1 MQRILNLNLNEFVC
15 SKYYLY
21 FFFLLSL
28 VSSYSFINSTI
39 PMYLVASIAVLINL
53 KNLKFTKKNFS
64 GFIVLVFFLL
74 ISFSF
79 TENLTH
85 SMRVIRLYFGFVIL
99 YIFFSLYD
107 FKKTKLKVVLIF
119 LMSWLFAEIFLINT
133 ILDQALI
140 VTDFRDTKFF
150 GFYYRPTSFNTNST
164 ATAGILVI
172 LYYFVENNLKE
183 KLDIKFLFFF
193 GWCIFLIL
201 STTGYIMFFTYL
213 VLRFI
218 FHTKNNLR
226 NFFFIAILFVLI
238 YYLSMLFPANIYGFD
253 NVYYNFEKI
262 SGKYLGYVYEVKK
275 LQIEEY
281 LFFLQQEH
289 NFIDLLFGYTKNYYL
304 GYCENVFIL
313 TVDNCFTRPQGIG
326 GDFGIINALYQI
338 GIIGTI
344 VLASLFFLFKNNKLN
359 YAGLY
364 ILFIVSS
371 LHYSPL
377 FMPMGQIFLAYS
389 LQKNLN

>member
-1 MQRILNLNLNEFVC
+1 
-15 SKYYLY
+15 
-21 FFFLLSL
+21 
-28 VSSYSFINSTI
+28 
-39 PMYLVASIAVLINL
+39 MYLVASIAVLINL

-64 GFIVLVFFLL
+64 GFIVLVFFILT
-74 ISFSF
+74 SFSF
-79 TENLTH
+79 TENLVQ

-107 FKKTKLKVVLIF
+107 FKKIKLKVILII
-119 LMSWLFAEIFLINT
+119 LISWVFAEIFLINT

-172 LYYFVENNLKE
+172 LYYFVENILKE

-193 GWCIFLIL
+193 GLCIFLIL
-201 STTGYIMFFTYL
+201 STTGYIMFLTCL

-218 FHTKNNLR
+218 FHAKNKLR
-226 NFFFIAILFVLI
+226 NFLFIVILFVLI

-262 SGKYLGYVYEVKK
+262 SGKYVGYVYELKK

-281 LFFLQQEH
+281 LFQLSRH
-289 NFIDLLFGYTKNYYL
+289 NFIDSLFGYTKIYYS

-313 TVDNCFTRPQGIG
+313 MADNCFKEPRGIG
-326 GDFGIINALYQI
+326 GEFGIINALYQI

-377 FMPMGQIFLAYS
+377 LMPMGQIFLAYS
-389 LQKNLN
+389 LQKNLS

>member
-1 MQRILNLNLNEFVC
+1 
-15 SKYYLY
+15 
-21 FFFLLSL
+21 
-28 VSSYSFINSTI
+28 
-39 PMYLVASIAVLINL
+39 
-53 KNLKFTKKNFS
+53 
-64 GFIVLVFFLL
+64 
-74 ISFSF
+74 
-79 TENLTH
+79 
-85 SMRVIRLYFGFVIL
+85 MRVIRLYFGFVIL

-107 FKKTKLKVVLIF
+107 FKKIKLKVILII
-119 LMSWLFAEIFLINT
+119 LISWVFAEIFLINT

-150 GFYYRPTSFNTNST
+150 GFYYRPTSFNTNPT

-172 LYYFVENNLKE
+172 LYYFVENILKE

-193 GWCIFLIL
+193 GLCIFLIL
-201 STTGYIMFFTYL
+201 STTGYIMFLTCL

-218 FHTKNNLR
+218 FHAKNKLR
-226 NFFFIAILFVLI
+226 NFLFIVILFVLI

-262 SGKYLGYVYEVKK
+262 SGKYVGYVYELKK

-281 LFFLQQEH
+281 LFQLSRH
-289 NFIDLLFGYTKNYYL
+289 NFIDSLFGYTKIYYS

-313 TVDNCFTRPQGIG
+313 MADNCFKEPRGIG
-326 GDFGIINALYQI
+326 GEFGIINALYQI

-377 FMPMGQIFLAYS
+377 LMPMGQIFLAYS